1 MAGGDGL
8 TLPDVTFSTCSAVE
22 ASYPS
27 CSIAGIKRL
36 ADVQA
41 LGHGSGGRALTNR
54 RCASLLAAGVKL
66 FLFSCNS

>member
-1 MAGGDGL
+1 MTGGDGL

-22 ASYPS
+22 AAYTS

-41 LGHGSGGRALTNR
+41 LSGARKRGKSPDEPPL
-54 RCASLLAAGVKL
+54 C
-66 FLFSCNS
+66 FSSRGWC